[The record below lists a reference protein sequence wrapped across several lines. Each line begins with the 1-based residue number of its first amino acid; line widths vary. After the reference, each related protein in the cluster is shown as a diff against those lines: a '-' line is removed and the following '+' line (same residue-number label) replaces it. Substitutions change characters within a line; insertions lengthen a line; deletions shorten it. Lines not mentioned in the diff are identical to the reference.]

1 MNVISGFISMPKSG
15 SKFELVLK
23 RITDILI
30 AGSVLLILLPVL
42 IITALL
48 ICLDSP
54 GQALFT
60 QKRVG
65 LKGELFNIYK
75 FRTMKTGTPDL
86 ATDIM
91 IKQASPITRI
101 GKFLRKTSLDEIPQ
115 LLNILKG
122 EMSIVGPRPAL
133 YNQYSLISK
142 RAELGILNVL
152 PGITGYAQVNGRD
165 EISDDLKIQ
174 YDQWYVDNWSY
185 ILDWKIILNTFKAVF
200 TSKGVY

>member
-1 MNVISGFISMPKSG
+1 M
-15 SKFELVLK
+15 
-23 RITDILI
+23 
-30 AGSVLLILLPVL
+30 
-42 IITALL
+42 
-48 ICLDSP
+48 
-54 GQALFT
+54 
-60 QKRVG
+60 G
-65 LKGELFNIYK
+65 LKGKLFNIYK

-142 RAELGILNVL
+142 REELGILNVL

-174 YDQWYVDNWSY
+174 YDKWYIDNWSY